1 MQNLFSSAVFFGGNL
16 MREKILVVEDEQILL
31 QSIAEYLTGEGY
43 DVVSEFSPIQALSR
57 LETESYHLVLLDWM
71 MPELTGI
78 ELLKRLRKF
87 SDVPVIFLT
96 ARGDEV
102 EKLLGLELGADDYI
116 TKPFSYRELVTRMR
130 VILRRTK
137 SSVEPV
143 SDAVIYG
150 DLTLFIDHHQATL
163 AGRELN
169 LTQTEFK
176 ILSLLVQKPGRV
188 WSRAQL
194 VENVLGAEYLGY
206 ERSIDTHIFNLR
218 KKCKEIQPEF
228 QALRTVF
235 GVGYTWGER
244 E

>member
-1 MQNLFSSAVFFGGNL
+1 
-16 MREKILVVEDEQILL
+16 MREKVLIVEDEQILL
-31 QSIAEYLTGEGY
+31 HSIAEYLTGEGY
-43 DVVSEFSPIQALSR
+43 NVVPESSPIRALIR
-57 LETESYHLVLLDWM
+57 IEQENYDLILLDWM

-78 ELLKRLRKF
+78 ELLKKLRKF
-87 SDVPVIFLT
+87 SEVPVIFLT

-130 VILRRTK
+130 VIFRRTK
-137 SSVEPV
+137 PSTEPGSATV
-143 SDAVIYG
+143 VYG
-150 DLTLFIDHHQATL
+150 ELILYVDQHQAIL
-163 AGRELN
+163 AGNKLN

-194 VENVLGAEYLGY
+194 VESVLGAEYLGY

-218 KKCKEIQPEF
+218 KKCKEIQPNF
-228 QALRTVF
+228 QSLRTVF
-235 GVGYTWGER
+235 GVGYTWEDR
-244 E
+244 V